1 MNQHSPRVS
10 IGLPVYNGED
20 YLRLAIDAMLAQTF
34 GDFELIISD
43 NASTDGTAAICQS
56 YAARDPRIRYY
67 RNETNIGGATNV
79 NRTIE
84 LSQGEFFK
92 FSAHDDLCTPD
103 FIERC
108 VDVLDRDPSVVLC
121 GSKAVL
127 IDHTG
132 QPYQLDEHDVD
143 PLFVTRMQ
151 ADIKVKTDSEKPAER
166 LSELLNH
173 HHYWYPISAV
183 IRMSALQQTP
193 LISQYAGGDKILL
206 ARLVLMGRFDEI
218 PEPLFLLRRH
228 CNQSLN
234 IGAQSSHLY
243 SIWFS
248 TANKGKLILPTW
260 KRFLEYLDAIH
271 QAPLSWQQ
279 RIQCYRVICQRV
291 TDEWR
296 TLVKDLVIASL
307 LILDYLYRSCH
318 RLISRSPELRGKD
331 DLLFGKIPRLERLLP
346 QSMAK

>member
-92 FSAHDDLCTPD
+92 FAAHDDLCTPD

>member
-56 YAARDPRIRYY
+56 YAARDQRIRYY

-79 NRTIE
+79 NRTIG
-84 LSQGEFFK
+84 LSRGEFFK
-92 FSAHDDLCTPD
+92 FAAHDDLCTPD

-143 PLFVTRMQ
+143 PLFVTHMQ
-151 ADIKVKTDSEKPAER
+151 ADIKVKTDSEKPSER

-173 HHYWYPISAV
+173 HHYWYPISGV

-234 IGAQSSHLY
+234 IGAQSSQLY

-279 RIQCYRVICQRV
+279 RIQCYRVIGQRM

-307 LILDYLYRSCH
+307 LILDYLYRSCY
-318 RLISRSPELRGKD
+318 RLISRSTELQGND

-346 QSMAK
+346 QSIAK

>member
-1 MNQHSPRVS
+1 MNHHRPRVS

-20 YLRLAIDAMLAQTF
+20 YLRSAIDAMLAQTF
-34 GDFELIISD
+34 ADFELIISD
-43 NASTDGTAAICQS
+43 NASTDSTAAICQS
-56 YAARDPRIRYY
+56 YAARDQRIRYY

-84 LSQGEFFK
+84 LSRGEFFK
-92 FSAHDDLCTPD
+92 FAAHDDLCTPD

-108 VDVLDRDPSVVLC
+108 VDVLDRDPSVVVC
-121 GSKAVL
+121 TSKAVL
-127 IDHTG
+127 IDQMG
-132 QPYQLDEHDVD
+132 QPYQLNEHDVD

-151 ADIKVKTDSEKPAER
+151 ADIKVKTDAEAPAER

-173 HHYWYPISAV
+173 HHYWYPISGV
-183 IRMSALQQTP
+183 IRMSALAQTP
-193 LISQYAGGDKILL
+193 NISQYAGGDKILL
-206 ARLVLMGRFDEI
+206 ARLVLLGRFYEI

-234 IGAQSSHLY
+234 IGAKSSQLY

-260 KRFLEYLDAIH
+260 KRFGEYFDAIH
-271 QAPLSWQQ
+271 QAPLSGLQ
-279 RIQCYRVICQRV
+279 RIQCYSVIFQRV
-291 TDEWR
+291 TDEWK
-296 TLVKDLVIASL
+296 TLVKDLIIASL

-318 RLISRSPELRGKD
+318 KLVSRSPELSRND
-331 DLLFGKIPRLERLLP
+331 DLLFGTIPRLQRLRP
-346 QSMAK
+346 